1 MLAGDRVF
9 FLIIQIEKHSM
20 KQAQAPNVLIGTPAY
35 NGMLHTDYLHSILGF
50 VHNNI
55 PHAVMTIGNES
66 LITRAR
72 NTILASFWEIEAFT
86 HLLFLDADVFLDHQ
100 GLTQMLNH
108 NKDVIGAPVYLK
120 GKDAAGQ
127 QTPNTDAKLNVL
139 PVVQSVT
146 RVGTAAL
153 LLSRAAVKSL
163 VEHAIKDD
171 RSYKINKILRREGMA
186 VTHYDIFR
194 VGISGDEYLSEDFW
208 LCKELVDLG
217 YEIHVD
223 TSVYTRHN
231 GMVSFD

>member
-1 MLAGDRVF
+1 
-9 FLIIQIEKHSM
+9 M
-20 KQAQAPNVLIGTPAY
+20 KQAQTPHVLIGTPAY
-35 NGMLHTDYLHSILGF
+35 NGMVHTDYLHSILGF
-50 VHNNI
+50 VRNDI

-72 NTILASFWEIEAFT
+72 NTLLASFWEAEGFT

-100 GLTQMLNH
+100 GLKKMLEH
-108 NKDVIGAPVYLK
+108 DKDVVGAPVYLK
-120 GKDAAGQ
+120 GKNDKGE
-127 QTPNTDAKLNVL
+127 QTLNTDAKLTVPPVL
-139 PVVQSVT
+139 QSVT

-163 VEHAIKDD
+163 VGHAIEQD
-171 RSYKINKILRREGMA
+171 RVYKINKMLRREGMA
-186 VTHYDIFR
+186 TTHYDIFR
-194 VGISGDEYLSEDFW
+194 VGISNDEYLSEDFW
-208 LCKELVDLG
+208 LCKELVELG

>member
-1 MLAGDRVF
+1 MT
-9 FLIIQIEKHSM
+9 
-20 KQAQAPNVLIGTPAY
+20 QAQSPHVLIGTPAY

-72 NTILASFWEIEAFT
+72 NTILASFWEKETFT

-100 GLTQMLNH
+100 GLTQMLKH
-108 NKDVIGAPVYLK
+108 NKDVVGAPVYLK
-120 GKDAAGQ
+120 GKNAEGE
-127 QTPNTDAKLNVL
+127 QTINTDAKLNVL
-139 PVVQSVT
+139 PVLQSVT

-163 VEHAIKDD
+163 VDHAIKQE
-171 RSYKINKILRREGMA
+171 RTYKINMMLRQEDMA
-186 VTHYDIFR
+186 TTHYDVFR
-194 VGISGDEYLSEDFW
+194 VGISDDEYLSEDFW
-208 LCKELVDLG
+208 LCRELRELG

>member
-1 MLAGDRVF
+1 
-9 FLIIQIEKHSM
+9 M
-20 KQAQAPNVLIGTPAY
+20 KQAQTPHVLIGTPAY
-35 NGMLHTDYLHSILGF
+35 NGMVHTDYLHSILGF
-50 VHNNI
+50 VHNDI

-72 NTILASFWEIEAFT
+72 NTLLASFWEAEEFT

-100 GLTQMLNH
+100 GLKKMLEH
-108 NKDVIGAPVYLK
+108 GKDVVGAPVYLK
-120 GKDAAGQ
+120 GKNDQGE
-127 QTPNTDAKLNVL
+127 QTLNTDAKLTVPPVL
-139 PVVQSVT
+139 QSVT

-163 VEHAIKDD
+163 VGHAIEQN
-171 RSYKINKILRREGMA
+171 RVYKINKMLRREGMA
-186 VTHYDIFR
+186 TTHYDIFR
-194 VGISGDEYLSEDFW
+194 VGISNDEYLSEDFW
-208 LCKELVDLG
+208 LCKELVELG